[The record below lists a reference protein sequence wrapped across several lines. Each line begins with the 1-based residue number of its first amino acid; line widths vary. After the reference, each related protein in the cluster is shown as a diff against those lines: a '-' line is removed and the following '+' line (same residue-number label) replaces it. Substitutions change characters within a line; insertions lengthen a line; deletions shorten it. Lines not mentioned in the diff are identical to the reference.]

1 MWDHACSVPFK
12 VSHESVLKRILHRI
26 KGCVNTARTLLKGGI
41 TLPSLLLY
49 PIRRRMPAPRNH
61 LELKGGA
68 SLIGPPDEPMLTMV
82 EEIWAKQCYLPPGF
96 QFRPG
101 QSIVD
106 VGANIGV
113 FAVWAATL
121 NPQGRVFSVEP
132 SPRMFRFLRDNV
144 SRNKLNNLTILQAA
158 CAGKRG
164 QTVMYSRG
172 SEVMNTLYT
181 RDNYGSTF
189 SPSISIKA
197 VTLADVFERF
207 GIDTCDL
214 LKLDCEGAEY
224 EILFQ
229 SKKETLRRIA
239 NITMEYHLG
248 LNDHTPGELAGFL
261 ESHGFSVQ
269 WSPPLDVESGYLS
282 ATRPPLK
289 AVQSAG

>member
-1 MWDHACSVPFK
+1 MSDHACSVPFK

-26 KGCVNTARTLLKGGI
+26 KGCVNTARTLLKGGV
-41 TLPSLLLY
+41 TLPSLFLY
-49 PIRRRMPAPRNH
+49 PIRRRMAEPCNY
-61 LELKGGA
+61 LELRRGA
-68 SLIGPPDEPMLTMV
+68 SLISPPDEPMLTMV
-82 EEIWAKQCYLPPGF
+82 EEIWSKQCYLPTGY

-101 QSIVD
+101 QSIID
-106 VGANIGV
+106 IGANIGV

-121 NPQGRVFSVEP
+121 NPEGRVISVEP
-132 SPRMFRFLRDNV
+132 SPRMCRFLHANAL
-144 SRNKLNNLTILQAA
+144 RNKLNNLTILQAA

-164 QTVMYSRG
+164 QIGMYSRG

-189 SPSISIKA
+189 SPPISVEA
-197 VTLADVFERF
+197 LTLADIFERF
-207 GIDTCDL
+207 EIDTCDL

-229 SKKETLRRIA
+229 SEKETLRRIA

-248 LNDHTPGELAGFL
+248 LNDHTPGKLAAFL

-269 WSPPLDVESGYLS
+269 WSPPLDVESGYLCAKQRVLRQAS
-282 ATRPPLK
+282 
-289 AVQSAG
+289 